1 MRLPS
6 RQFGDPLLAD
16 RTFPLLLSPQKQ
28 QHFEP
33 SERPLCLNIEAL
45 LKILFPMRVVGIGFT
60 FDFGVPANGSVG
72 EAVEPELLS
81 GRSFLPAEDRPGGER
96 SAIIWSAFGRAV
108 RIRQGLI
115 R

>member
-16 RTFPLLLSPQKQ
+16 RTFSLLLSPQKQ

-45 LKILFPMRVVGIGFT
+45 LKILFPMRVIGIGFT
-60 FDFGVPANGSVG
+60 FYFGVPANGSVG
-72 EAVEPELLS
+72 EAVEPELPCSMNPAFSHFFRVCLS
-81 GRSFLPAEDRPGGER
+81 IGTLSK
-96 SAIIWSAFGRAV
+96 SH
-108 RIRQGLI
+108 
-115 R
+115 

>member
-16 RTFPLLLSPQKQ
+16 WTFSLLLSPQKQ

-45 LKILFPMRVVGIGFT
+45 LKILFPMRVIGIGFT
-60 FDFGVPANGSVG
+60 FDFGVPANGSIG
-72 EAVEPELLS
+72 EAVEPD
-81 GRSFLPAEDRPGGER
+81 LPCF
-96 SAIIWSAFGRAV
+96 SS
-108 RIRQGLI
+108 
-115 R
+115 

>member
-16 RTFPLLLSPQKQ
+16 WTFSLLLSPQKQ

-45 LKILFPMRVVGIGFT
+45 LKILFPTRVIGIGFT
-60 FDFGVPANGSVG
+60 FDFGVPANGSIG
-72 EAVEPELLS
+72 EAVEPD
-81 GRSFLPAEDRPGGER
+81 LPCF
-96 SAIIWSAFGRAV
+96 SS
-108 RIRQGLI
+108 
-115 R
+115 